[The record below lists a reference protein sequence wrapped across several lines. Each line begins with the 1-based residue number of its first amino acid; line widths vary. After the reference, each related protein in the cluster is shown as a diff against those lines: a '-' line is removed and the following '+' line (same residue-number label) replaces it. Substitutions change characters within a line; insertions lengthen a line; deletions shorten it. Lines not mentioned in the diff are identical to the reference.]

1 MGRSRRALSSDP
13 GPVLIGAIVS
23 EKKIVK
29 EKCFFP
35 WFPLN
40 RYNSAPIGPI
50 WKKNYMGRA
59 RRALSNNPGRVLLPA
74 IVPEKKIVKEKFFF
88 PLFSL
93 NSYNS
98 APIGPI
104 CTQKI
109 WAQWAR
115 QALSNDPGP
124 VLVRALVS
132 EKKIVK
138 EKCFFPLFPL
148 NCYNSAPIG
157 PIWTRK
163 IWAALRELT
172 NDPGRVLVRA
182 LVSEKK
188 IVKEK
193 CFFPLFPLN
202 CYNSAPIGPIWTRK
216 IWADLCPVLIGA
228 IVLEKKIVK
237 EKCFFPWFPLNRYNS
252 APIGPI
258 WK

>member
-1 MGRSRRALSSDP
+1 MGVKGATSPFQRPESRSPSDP

-59 RRALSNNPGRVLLPA
+59 RRALSNNPGRVLLPS
-74 IVPEKKIVKEKFFF
+74 IVPEKKIVKEIFFF

-132 EKKIVK
+132 EKKI
-138 EKCFFPLFPL
+138 
-148 NCYNSAPIG
+148 
-157 PIWTRK
+157 R
-163 IWAALRELT
+163 ALRELT

-216 IWADLCPVLIGA
+216 MWAYPGSVLVRA
-228 IVLEKKIVK
+228 IVSEKKIVK
-237 EKCFFPWFPLNRYNS
+237 EKCFFPLFPLNYYNP

-258 WK
+258 WTKKIWA

>member
-104 CTQKI
+104 CTQKYGRSGRDKPFPTTPVRFSYS
-109 WAQWAR
+109 AR
-115 QALSNDPGP
+115 RALSNNPGL

-148 NCYNSAPIG
+148 NCYNSAPVG
-157 PIWTRK
+157 PIWTGK
-163 IWAALRELT
+163 IW
-172 NDPGRVLVRA
+172 V
-182 LVSEKK
+182 
-188 IVKEK
+188 
-193 CFFPLFPLN
+193 
-202 CYNSAPIGPIWTRK
+202 
-216 IWADLCPVLIGA
+216 
-228 IVLEKKIVK
+228 
-237 EKCFFPWFPLNRYNS
+237 
-252 APIGPI
+252 
-258 WK
+258 